1 VSLAAGGLYCLSPGY
16 TVWVGLNT
24 GGQTKRA
31 TAIALQVVAA
41 QCGGLVGSNIYLTSE
56 KPAYPTGFG
65 VSLAVLGV
73 GSILTPMLY
82 WWLIGR
88 VNQKRD
94 LMAEEEI
101 RSKFTPE
108 QLTLMGDLSP
118 FYRYER

>member
-56 KPAYPTGFG
+56 KPAYPTGF
-65 VSLAVLGV
+65 V